1 LILHPYQS
9 ISVDMTTTSIN
20 SPLLR
25 GTVVSNGIGGENGYL
40 GGPDV
45 DFCAAEIGAHFTL
58 DLSSVDILLVPN
70 GSDNVALGR
79 VSVPIRTFLDRG
91 GTLICCDG
99 WVTPW
104 VPGNEWVMSNDHR
117 TIDVRY
123 RLVSDRFGV
132 MNGVDIDA
140 LTYRHGISGWWACGY
155 INAAP
160 GADVILEDSWGRP
173 IIVVDKVTTGGTIAL
188 TASGP
193 IGPWAG
199 DDTSPSGIAI
209 NRLYDN
215 FLKLARVQ

>member
-1 LILHPYQS
+1 
-9 ISVDMTTTSIN
+9 M
-20 SPLLR
+20 
-25 GTVVSNGIGGENGYL
+25 SNGTGGEQGYL
-40 GGPDV
+40 GGTDV
-45 DFCAAEIGAHFTL
+45 DFSVAEIGADFAL
-58 DLSSVDILLVPN
+58 DLSNTDILLVPN

-79 VSVPIRTFLDRG
+79 VSGSIRAFLDGG

-104 VPGNEWVMSNDHR
+104 VPGNEWVMDNDYR

-123 RLVSDRFGV
+123 RLVDDRFGV

-140 LTYRHGISGWWACGY
+140 LTFRNGISGWWACGY

-160 GADVILEDSWGRP
+160 GGDVILEDSWGRP
-173 IIVVDKVTTGGTIAL
+173 IIVVDTVTTNGTIAL

-199 DDTSPSGIAI
+199 GDNSASGIAI
-209 NRLYDN
+209 NRLYKN
-215 FLKLARVQ
+215 LLKLAQLR